1 MVEKSLHVAVKNWY
15 ARLDDQLER
24 NVDGF
29 MVDIVRGDLLIEIQ
43 TSNFSAIKPKLRK
56 LVVKHNLRLVHP
68 IPKNKWIVRLDKDG
82 ETVLSRRKSPKKG
95 RLEDLFLELVYIPEL
110 LRSPKFS
117 LEVLLI
123 DSEEVLINDRRGSWR
138 RKGWSI
144 YDQRLIEVLKNFL
157 FDSPDTLL
165 CLLPQS
171 LPEKFTTKDLAR
183 ELNIRRRLAQKMVY
197 CLHRMGLLKTRG
209 RLNRAILYK
218 R

>member
-1 MVEKSLHVAVKNWY
+1 MVEKSLHLAVKNWY

-56 LVVKHNLRLVHP
+56 LVENHNLRLVHP

-82 ETVLSRRKSPKKG
+82 ETILSKRKSPKKG
-95 RLEDLFLELVYIPEL
+95 RLEDLFFELVYIPEL

-138 RKGWSI
+138 RRGWSI
-144 YDQRLIEVLKNFL
+144 HDQRLIDVIENFL
-157 FDSPDTLL
+157 FDSPENLL

-171 LPEKFTTKDLAR
+171 LPEKFTTKNLAR
-183 ELNIRRRLAQKMVY
+183 ELNISRRLAQKMVY
-197 CLHRMGLLKTRG
+197 CLHRMELLKTNG